1 MKNTKKEKNR
11 WKIVNISWKLERI
24 FWEELRGEAA
34 ALLAWEEV
42 LVRSFIHLLG
52 HNGHDNDDDVDGD
65 DQQDD
70 DDDDKESEYYPR
82 RRR

>member
-1 MKNTKKEKNR
+1 MKNTKQKSR
-11 WKIVNISWKLERI
+11 RKIVNISWKLERI

-42 LVRSFIHLLG
+42 LVRSFIHLPD
-52 HNGHDNDDDVDGD
+52 HNGHDNDDDEDDD

-70 DDDDKESEYYPR
+70 DDDDTESEYYPGSGS
-82 RRR
+82 